1 MQTPN
6 DMRAFHEQ
14 ADARSR
20 SRGANPSEAQ
30 RREDAR
36 RLHAAQQAELRGARE
51 RLTNE
56 FERGYVSLKRWLKA
70 ERGLI
75 RIKLFDHGL
84 RLVGYAALALP
95 ALALSVVASLLAL
108 ASVRRGLQEWTDG
121 AWWADFAL
129 AIAVLSLLPLFAMIV
144 RGRVHRSALRDVR
157 RALGEEPTEPRAPQ
171 AFAHPE
177 SRP

>member
-6 DMRAFHEQ
+6 DTRAFHEQ
-14 ADARSR
+14 AGARPRSR
-20 SRGANPSEAQ
+20 EANHDEAQ
-30 RREDAR
+30 RREAAR
-36 RLHAAQQAELRGARE
+36 RMHAAQQEELRGARE
-51 RLTNE
+51 RLTRE
-56 FERGYVSLKRWLKA
+56 FEQGYGSFKRWLQA

-75 RIKLFDHGL
+75 RIRLFDHGL

-129 AIAVLSLLPLFAMIV
+129 AVAVLSLLPLFAMIV
-144 RGRVHRSALRDVR
+144 RRRMHRSALRSVQT
-157 RALGEEPTEPRAPQ
+157 ALGEYPSSRTGASTYTETRA
-171 AFAHPE
+171 
-177 SRP
+177 